1 MPGAFASTLEVTELP
16 GPLADIKVLDLS
28 RVLTG
33 PYCSMM
39 LADMGAEV
47 IKVEL
52 PGRGD
57 DTRQWGPPYLG
68 TESYYYLSIN
78 RNKKSLTL
86 NLKDPRG
93 RQIALELARRA
104 DVVIENFR
112 PGTMEDLG
120 LGYETL
126 RQVNPRLIFASI
138 TGFGPDGPYRDM
150 VAYDLI
156 LQGMGGLMGITG
168 EKDGPP
174 VRIGVAIADIGA
186 GMWAAYGILAALHA
200 REKTG
205 LGQKVETSLLEGQVA
220 WMTYMAH
227 YYFATGKNPE
237 RLGSAHPSIVPY
249 QAFRV
254 KDGYINIAVGNDSFW
269 LKFVR
274 ALGLDELGNN
284 PRFATNP
291 QRVQHRQELLALL
304 EEVLSQKGAQE
315 WLEILGKAGVP
326 AGPIYSMAELFADP
340 QVQHRGMVL
349 DVPHPT
355 LGMVRLT
362 GIPVKLSATPGEIHA
377 APPLLGQHTE
387 EILSSLGYSSQEI
400 AVLRAEGVV

>member
-1 MPGAFASTLEVTELP
+1 MP
-16 GPLADIKVLDLS
+16 GPLSDVRVLDLS

-33 PYCSMM
+33 PFCSMM

-57 DTRQWGPPYLG
+57 DTRQWGPPYLE
-68 TESYYYLSIN
+68 TESYYYLSVN
-78 RNKKSLTL
+78 RNKKSVAL

-93 RQIALELARRA
+93 REAVLKLAARS
-104 DVVIENFR
+104 DVVLENFR
-112 PGTMEDLG
+112 PGTMDDLG

-126 RQVNPRLIFASI
+126 RAVNPRLVYASI
-138 TGFGPDGPYRDM
+138 TGFGPDGPYRDK

-168 EKDGPP
+168 EEGGAP

-186 GMWAAYGILAALHA
+186 GMWTAYGILAALHA
-200 REKTG
+200 RERTG
-205 LGQKVETSLLEGQVA
+205 AGQKVETSLMDGQVA

-227 YYFATGKNPE
+227 LYFATGASPG
-237 RLGSAHPSIVPY
+237 RMGSAHPTIVPY

-269 LKFVR
+269 VKFGR
-274 ALGLDELGNN
+274 ALGLTAEVIADS
-284 PRFATNP
+284 RFATNSA
-291 QRVQHRQELLALL
+291 RATHRQEVLDLIEPILATRG
-304 EEVLSQKGAQE
+304 SRE
-315 WLEILGKAGVP
+315 WLEALEQAGVP
-326 AGPIYSMAELFADP
+326 AGPIYTMEQLFSDP
-340 QVQHRGMVL
+340 QVLHRSMVL

-355 LGMVRLT
+355 LGSVRLT
-362 GIPVKLSATPGEIHA
+362 GIPLKLSETPGEVRT

-387 EILSSLGYSSQEI
+387 EVLTSLGYTREQLAAWKTDKVI
-400 AVLRAEGVV
+400 

>member
-1 MPGAFASTLEVTELP
+1 MA
-16 GPLADIKVLDLS
+16 GPLSDIKVLDLS

-68 TESYYYLSIN
+68 TESYYYLSVN
-78 RNKKSLTL
+78 RNKKSVTL

-93 RQIALELARRA
+93 RQIALEMARRA

-120 LGYETL
+120 LGYDTL
-126 RQVNPRLIFASI
+126 REINPRLIFASI
-138 TGFGPDGPYRDM
+138 TGFGPDGPYRDK
-150 VAYDLI
+150 VAYDLV

-168 EKDGPP
+168 EKDGAP

-186 GMWAAYGILAALHA
+186 GMWAAFGILAALHA

-205 LGQKVETSLLEGQVA
+205 VGQKVETSLLGGQVA

-227 YYFATGKNPE
+227 YYFATGENPQ

-269 LKFVR
+269 LKFVK
-274 ALGLDELGNN
+274 ALGIDSLGQDV
-284 PRFATNP
+284 RFASNS
-291 QRVQHRQELLALL
+291 QRVKHREELLTLL
-304 EEVLSQKGAQE
+304 EEVLSQKEAQE
-315 WLEILGKAGVP
+315 WLKVLETAGVP
-326 AGPIYSMAELFADP
+326 AGPIYSLADLFADP
-340 QVQHRGMVL
+340 QVQHQGMVL

-355 LGMVRLT
+355 LGSVRLT
-362 GIPVKLSATPGEIHA
+362 GIPLQLSATPGGIHS
-377 APPLLGQHTE
+377 APPLLGQHTDE
-387 EILSSLGYSSQEI
+387 VLRSLGYTRQEI
-400 AVLRAEGVV
+400 EGLRGEGVV

>member
-1 MPGAFASTLEVTELP
+1 MS
-16 GPLADIKVLDLS
+16 GPLSDVKVLDLS

-33 PYCSMM
+33 PFCSMM

-47 IKVEL
+47 TKIEL

-68 TESYYYLSIN
+68 TESYYYLSVN
-78 RNKKSLTL
+78 RNKKSVAL

-93 RQIALELARRA
+93 REAVLKLAERS
-104 DVVIENFR
+104 DVVLENFR

-126 RQVNPRLIFASI
+126 RTINPRLIYASI
-138 TGFGPDGPYRDM
+138 TGFGPDGPYRDK

-168 EKDGPP
+168 EEGRAP

-200 REKTG
+200 RRQTG
-205 LGQKVETSLLEGQVA
+205 VGQKVETSLMDGQVA

-227 YYFATGKNPE
+227 LYFATGISPG
-237 RLGSAHPSIVPY
+237 RMGSAHPTIVPY

-254 KDGYINIAVGNDSFW
+254 KDGYITIAVGNDSFW
-269 LKFVR
+269 VKFGR
-274 ALGLDELGNN
+274 ALELAPETIAD
-284 PRFATNP
+284 PRFATNSA
-291 QRVQHRQELLALL
+291 RVAHRQEVLALIEPIL
-304 EEVLSQKGAQE
+304 AEHSSRE
-315 WLEILGKAGVP
+315 WLEALEEAGVP
-326 AGPIYSMAELFADP
+326 AGPIYTMEQLFADP
-340 QVQHRGMVL
+340 QVRHREMVL

-355 LGMVRLT
+355 LGSVRLT
-362 GIPVKLSATPGEIHA
+362 GIPIKLSETPGEIKS

-387 EILSSLGYSSQEI
+387 EVLSSLGYSPEQLAAWKADKVI
-400 AVLRAEGVV
+400 

>member
-1 MPGAFASTLEVTELP
+1 
-16 GPLADIKVLDLS
+16 
-28 RVLTG
+28 
-33 PYCSMM
+33 MM

-68 TESYYYLSIN
+68 TESYYYLSVN
-78 RNKKSLTL
+78 RNKKSVAL

-93 RQIALELARRA
+93 REAVLKLAARS
-104 DVVIENFR
+104 DVVLENFR
-112 PGTMEDLG
+112 PGTMDDLG

-126 RQVNPRLIFASI
+126 RAINPRLVYASI
-138 TGFGPDGPYRDM
+138 TGFGPDGPYRDK

-168 EKDGPP
+168 EEGGAP

-186 GMWAAYGILAALHA
+186 GMWTAYGILAALHA
-200 REKTG
+200 RERTG
-205 LGQKVETSLLEGQVA
+205 AGQKVETSLMDGQVA

-227 YYFATGKNPE
+227 LYFATGASPG
-237 RLGSAHPSIVPY
+237 RMGSAHPTIVPY

-254 KDGYINIAVGNDSFW
+254 QDGYINIAVGNDSFW
-269 LKFVR
+269 VKFGR
-274 ALGLDELGNN
+274 ALGLAPEVIAD
-284 PRFATNP
+284 PRFATNSA
-291 QRVQHRQELLALL
+291 RATHRQE
-304 EEVLSQKGAQE
+304 VLDLIEPILSARSSVE
-315 WLEILGKAGVP
+315 WLEVLERAGVP
-326 AGPIYSMAELFADP
+326 AGPIYTMEQLFTDP
-340 QVQHRGMVL
+340 QVLHRQMMV

-355 LGMVRLT
+355 LGSVRLT
-362 GIPVKLSATPGEIHA
+362 GIPLKLSETPGEVRR

-387 EILSSLGYSSQEI
+387 EVLTSLGYTREQLAAWKADKVI
-400 AVLRAEGVV
+400 